1 MRRGGGE
8 LPNNDTAPTGSW
20 NATQS
25 QSKSVVETWKVACK
39 QAPKLINRRFTV
51 FSHGIKYVVF
61 TFGSVDKSIQ
71 MKPLGVLSHGTT
83 YLARSSYCWSV
94 DKIILVWPFKWNLFT
109 QYVVLFSAGVCG
121 ILWSDHSNETSSAVL
136 SHGPISIGNNYQKSI
151 FSKTIC
157 YSPHGRVHGM
167 AATFFFGGAWA
178 GVSFAGGLSANKSPS
193 SSSSP
198 SSPNKSTFLDDGFLA
213 VVASVGW
220 RHK

>member
-39 QAPKLINRRFTV
+39 QAPKLINRGFTV

-136 SHGPISIGNNYQKSI
+136 SHGPIIIGNNYQKSI

-157 YSPHGRVHGM
+157 YSPHGSVHGM
-167 AATFFFGGAWA
+167 AANLFLWWRLSRSFLCWRFISKQITIIFFFTIITKQVNLFRWWLLGCC
-178 GVSFAGGLSANKSPS
+178 GLCGLE
-193 SSSSP
+193 
-198 SSPNKSTFLDDGFLA
+198 T
-213 VVASVGW
+213 
-220 RHK
+220 

>member
-39 QAPKLINRRFTV
+39 QASKLIYRGFTV

-83 YLARSSYCWSV
+83 YLARNSYCWSV

-157 YSPHGRVHGM
+157 YSPHGSVDGM
-167 AATFFFGGAWA
+167 AANLFLWWRLSGSFLCWRFISKQITIIFFFTIITKQVNLFRWWLLGCC
-178 GVSFAGGLSANKSPS
+178 GLCGLE
-193 SSSSP
+193 
-198 SSPNKSTFLDDGFLA
+198 T
-213 VVASVGW
+213 
-220 RHK
+220 